1 MRKSTQYQ
9 NNNNSQNN
17 HQNKKNIASPSVTK
31 KNLISTKN
39 NLKDGDEE
47 FDF

>member
-1 MRKSTQYQ
+1 MRKSTQ
-9 NNNNSQNN
+9 SQNQYN
-17 HQNKKNIASPSVTK
+17 NQNKRNIASPSITK
-31 KNLISTKN
+31 KSLISTKN